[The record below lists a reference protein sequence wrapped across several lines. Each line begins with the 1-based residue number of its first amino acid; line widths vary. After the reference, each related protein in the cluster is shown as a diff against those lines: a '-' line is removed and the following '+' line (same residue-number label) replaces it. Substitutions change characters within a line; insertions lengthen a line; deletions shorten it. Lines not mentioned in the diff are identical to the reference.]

1 MNKYQVLCREVERK
15 AGRTFEKRSDFEWL
29 SEQLMSETHELISSS
44 TLMRLW
50 GYRQSVSARQYTLD
64 VLARYI
70 GYEDYTTF
78 EEANKTKDEDANQ
91 AGAIE
96 PPKDEGI
103 TQEED
108 AGSGDEN
115 HARTLHS
122 RRWLIGLAVV
132 ALLAIGSCLG
142 LWWSSSTEEDNAYA
156 EKYILRKG
164 QRFPTYE
171 SYLKLFGITEPKG
184 QIWSQP
190 VPHYNNI
197 IIFGGQYHH
206 HHWGNEG
213 DSAQLLPT
221 RTEHWHDGEA
231 GPEMEAMQ
239 NRVHYYQQLE
249 INRLAITY
257 MKNLIDT
264 GFVFCG
270 VYRMSLEQSDTTHVV
285 WERVADECD
294 LLHLEALEHLRN

>member
-1 MNKYQVLCREVERK
+1 MVV
-15 AGRTFEKRSDFEWL
+15 RTAEGGNTWVDQ
-29 SEQLMSETHELISSS
+29 QLYADAVVGIS
-44 TLMRLW
+44 
-50 GYRQSVSARQYTLD
+50 QSVSVRQYTLD

-78 EEANKTKDEDANQ
+78 EEANKTKDEDASQ
-91 AGAIE
+91 PDAIE
-96 PPKDEGI
+96 SPKDKG
-103 TQEED
+103 TMQEED
-108 AGSGDEN
+108 ARGREEN
-115 HARTLHS
+115 HVRTLRS
-122 RRWLIGLAVV
+122 RRWLIGLTAV
-132 ALLAIGSCLG
+132 ALLAVGSCLG
-142 LWWSSSTEEDNAYA
+142 MWWSSSANADDAYA

-184 QIWSQP
+184 LIWSLP

-197 IIFGGQYHH
+197 IIFGGKYHH

-221 RTEHWHDGEA
+221 RTEHWHDAEA
-231 GPEMEAMQ
+231 GPEMERMQ
-239 NRVHYYQQLE
+239 NSVHYYHQLE
-249 INRLAITY
+249 INRLAITFI
-257 MKNLIDT
+257 KKLVDS

-294 LLHLEALEHLRN
+294 LLHLEALEHLHNWKLDVQFFS